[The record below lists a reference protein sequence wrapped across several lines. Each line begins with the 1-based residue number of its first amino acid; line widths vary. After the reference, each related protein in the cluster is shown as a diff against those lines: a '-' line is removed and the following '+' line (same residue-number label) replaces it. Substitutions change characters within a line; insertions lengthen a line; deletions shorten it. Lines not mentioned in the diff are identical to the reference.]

1 MNKYSMITIIAI
13 IVIISPFVLAVMN
26 IIGSQQLEYR
36 WHSPGTFSFFTMLNH
51 GETEFCNT
59 LPFWVSFQKFEVA
72 VFYTDMYLGSYV
84 VKPLTLNPL
93 SSGVQE
99 GIFSSEDISNT
110 QHIFMNFDFEFDSG
124 DIRLDPNQFV
134 VAIKTDTPILGI
146 IPYSST
152 TQITGF
158 EFDQIMN
165 TENLTCD

>member
-1 MNKYSMITIIAI
+1 MNKYTAITVIAI
-13 IVIISPFVLAVMN
+13 IVIVTPFVFSAMN

-59 LPFWVSFQKFEVA
+59 VPFWMTFQKFEVS
-72 VFYTDMYLGSYV
+72 VFYMEKHLGSYV

-99 GIFSSEDISNT
+99 GVFSSQDIEEA
-110 QHIFMNFDFEFDSG
+110 QHIFMNFDFSFDSG
-124 DIRLDPNQFV
+124 EMRMDANKFAVGIQ
-134 VAIKTDTPILGI
+134 TDTPILGI

-152 TQITGF
+152 TYMSAF
-158 EFDQIMN
+158 EFDEIMN
-165 TENLTCD
+165 ADDLTCD